1 MTQTPARSSSP
12 WQKLRLWPFVLLMV
26 LAVTIAAATLV
37 EEVWGTAAA
46 HRAVYGSVW
55 FTALWVILAALGV
68 RVMLRLN
75 IWKRP
80 ATLALHLSFLM
91 ILCGALLT
99 ALTARRG
106 YLHLRQ
112 GVPSSHYGQAG

>member
-26 LAVTIAAATLV
+26 LAVAIAAATLV

-99 ALTARRG
+99 ALTARRA
-106 YLHLRQ
+106 
-112 GVPSSHYGQAG
+112 PIW